1 MTERWSRRVAGVLA
15 AVVVAS
21 ACSTAGGDVDAPT
34 DAEPTADLVAA
45 GEPLYQASCAQCHGT
60 DLRGTSLGPSHLSI
74 VYEPNHHGDAAFV
87 LAAKP
92 GCASITGD
100 SATCRR
106 SQDSQTVTST
116 RSWRTSEISRASMD
130 SNHIRRRGTRLP
142 VRPVAIAHL
151 NRKTRP
157 WTRGID
163 NRLILRCGRALGC
176 DLGSVPISVSGSRP
190 LPSPGGDGLG
200 CPQE

>member
-1 MTERWSRRVAGVLA
+1 MRQLMPNRRRTLLPPVSPCIRQAAPNVTAPICGARRWVRPTCQSSTNQIITETR
-15 AVVVAS
+15 
-21 ACSTAGGDVDAPT
+21 P
-34 DAEPTADLVAA
+34 
-45 GEPLYQASCAQCHGT
+45 SCLQ
-60 DLRGTSLGPSHLSI
+60 P
-74 VYEPNHHGDAAFV
+74 E
-87 LAAKP
+87 P

-116 RSWRTSEISRASMD
+116 RSWRMFEISRESMD
-130 SNHIRRRGTRLP
+130 SNRIRRRGTRLP

-200 CPQE
+200 CPHE